1 MDVNSISDIMKR
13 HTLHTLVGALSLALG
28 GFAHADDAGI
38 THKISGYG
46 TLAGTF
52 TNTNEAE
59 FVGSLGK
66 FTGADKQIDTGV
78 DSRLGLQGVVN
89 FDSKFSMTAQALM
102 VRRQAKDFDVGLEWF
117 YGQYQP
123 IPEVSLRLGRVM
135 IPAFLLSDSIN
146 VGYAQQWMRA
156 PGEVYA
162 QMLTNTLDGV
172 QVSGRKSFGAFVLSG
187 QLASG
192 KSEFSVVAPGL
203 GPITVESDHVTSYNI
218 TAEYADW
225 TARAGQTRMHTAGSQ
240 DEFSSA
246 GLQYD
251 NGTALV
257 MAEATKRRNDTSMY
271 NNKSWY
277 VAGGW
282 RFGKLM
288 PMLAY
293 GKVSPDQV
301 NPVVLPNKS
310 IAASVRYDVATNT
323 AFKLQVNRAE
333 TASSTFINKSAA
345 TPAKATIVAFGL
357 DFVF

>member
-1 MDVNSISDIMKR
+1 MTSI
-13 HTLHTLVGALSLALG
+13 TLRPIAVAAALALCG
-28 GFAHADDAGI
+28 AAHAADGI

-52 TNTNEAE
+52 TDTNEAE
-59 FVGSLGK
+59 YVGSLGK
-66 FTGADKQIDTGV
+66 FTGANKQIDTGV

-89 FDSKFSMTAQALM
+89 FDSQFSMTAQALM

-135 IPAFLLSDSIN
+135 IPAFLLSDSLN

-156 PGEVYA
+156 PTEVYA

-172 QVSGRKSFGAFVLSG
+172 QVSGRKSFGSFVLSG
-187 QLASG
+187 QFASG
-192 KSEFSVVAPGL
+192 KSSFSIVAPVI
-203 GPITVESDHVTSYNI
+203 GPITVDADHVSSFNVTG
-218 TAEYADW
+218 EYDDW
-225 TARAGQTRMHTAGSQ
+225 TARIGQTKMHNAGSA

-246 GLQYD
+246 GMQYD

-288 PMLAY
+288 PVLTY
-293 GKVSPDQV
+293 GKLTPDTP
-301 NPVVLPNKS
+301 NPVIAETKS
-310 IAASVRYDVATNT
+310 VAVSLRYDVATNT
-323 AFKLQVNRAE
+323 AFKVQVNRAD
-333 TASSTFINKSAA
+333 TAAASFINRTAA
-345 TPAKATIVAFGL
+345 VPAKATIVAFGL